1 MWGGRRHRHRHRH
14 QRHDAPL
21 PARRASLS
29 RARRSRRRV
38 GAHALTARR
47 KRARSAVVQDE
58 CLEDLRYW
66 VDTNRKTAL
75 RVLDVMG
82 AMVRDPTV
90 GISKSELL
98 KRSGDN
104 VWSRRV
110 NEGDRLV

>member
-1 MWGGRRHRHRHRH
+1 
-14 QRHDAPL
+14 
-21 PARRASLS
+21 
-29 RARRSRRRV
+29 
-38 GAHALTARR
+38 
-47 KRARSAVVQDE
+47 
-58 CLEDLRYW
+58 LRYW

-75 RVLDVMG
+75 RVLDVMD